1 MDIATLC
8 RRNVITVHENDELV
22 AAAELMRKN
31 HVGYL
36 IVVRSGPSNSTTR
49 PVGVL
54 TDRDIVIKVV
64 AKRIDPRTLTV
75 ADVMTAQPVV
85 VAFTESLHS
94 ALGTMRSV
102 GVRRLPVIG
111 TQGELI
117 GVLST
122 DDIVDALADG
132 LSALAGAIRNEQR
145 IESTL
150 RQ

>member
-8 RRNVITVHENDELV
+8 RRNVVTVREKDDLV
-22 AAAELMRKN
+22 AAAEVMRTH

-36 IVVRSGPSNSTTR
+36 IVLGAGSSNGATR

-75 ADVMTAQPVV
+75 ADVMTIQPVV
-85 VAFTESLHS
+85 VTFTESLHS
-94 ALGTMRSV
+94 ALSTMRSI